1 VLFVNP
7 PGFVPAPAPVEL
19 PIGDGA

>member
-7 PGFVPAPAPVEL
+7 PGFVPAPAPVEM